1 VEILGMDGKARVA
14 RFFSQLLMILVGIV
28 VVYLVMDFGR
38 QVVTSRRLND
48 DLKESQARLDAVYE
62 EQRELEDRVRY
73 AYSVEAVDD
82 WRRMHGLVNEN
93 EVAVII
99 VDYDEEAPEAPEA
112 PETPV
117 RERPRTTPA
126 SIPARRVWWDLF
138 FAEQ

>member
-1 VEILGMDGKARVA
+1 VEILGMDGKARMA

-38 QVVTSRRLND
+38 QVVASRRLNE
-48 DLKESQARLDAVYE
+48 DLKESQARLDKVYE

-99 VDYDEEAPEAPEA
+99 VDYDEAPEA

-117 RERPRTTPA
+117 REKPRTTPA

>member
-1 VEILGMDGKARVA
+1 MDGKARMS

-28 VVYLVMDFGR
+28 VVYLVVDFGR
-38 QVVTSRRLND
+38 TVMASQQQHQ
-48 DLKESQARLDAVYE
+48 DLKELQARLRAVYE
-62 EQRELEDRVRY
+62 TQKELEDRVRY
-73 AYSVEAVDD
+73 NYSPQFVDD
-82 WRRMHGLVNEN
+82 WRRMHGLVKED

-99 VDYDEEAPEAPEA
+99 IGSDEAPEAPV
-112 PETPV
+112 PPV

>member
-1 VEILGMDGKARVA
+1 MDGKARMA

-28 VVYLVMDFGR
+28 VVYLVMNFGG
-38 QVVTSRRLND
+38 QVMDSRRQHEEM
-48 DLKESQARLDAVYE
+48 KESQAQLEVVYA
-62 EQRELEDRVRY
+62 EQKELEDRLRY
-73 AYSVEAVDD
+73 AYSVEAVDA
-82 WRRMHGLVNEN
+82 WRRKHGLVHED

-99 VDYDEEAPEAPEA
+99 VDYDKALEA

>member
-1 VEILGMDGKARVA
+1 MA

-28 VVYLVMDFGR
+28 VVYLVMDFGKT
-38 QVVTSRRLND
+38 VLASRRQRVE
-48 DLKESQARLDAVYE
+48 LKEWKARLDAVYE

-73 AYSVEAVDD
+73 NYSEQAVDD
-82 WRRMHGLVNEN
+82 WARELGMVKEN
-93 EVAVII
+93 EVAVTIL
-99 VDYDEEAPEAPEA
+99 DYGEAPEP
-112 PETPV
+112 PV

>member
-1 VEILGMDGKARVA
+1 MDGKARMA

-38 QVVTSRRLND
+38 QVVASGRLNE
-48 DLKESQARLDAVYE
+48 DLKESQARLDKVYE
-62 EQRELEDRVRY
+62 EQKELEDRVRY

-82 WRRMHGLVNEN
+82 WRRIHGLVNEN
-93 EVAVII
+93 EVAVIV
-99 VDYDEEAPEAPEA
+99 VDYDEAPEAP
-112 PETPV
+112 V
-117 RERPRTTPA
+117 RETPRTTPA